1 MAWRFAGADGF
12 SMPRRLLHERH
23 GLFFAANSN
32 ADASTRFVRGFHQRR
47 YPPPPATSPPMNA
60 EIVKQLI
67 QKGFPDAQVDVH
79 GPDGVHFEARIVS
92 AAFAGKAPLAR
103 HRMVYAALGELM
115 GGEIHA
121 LSMKTYTPDELARAG
136 G

>member
-1 MAWRFAGADGF
+1 
-12 SMPRRLLHERH
+12 MPRRLLRERH

-32 ADASTRFVRGFHQRR
+32 ADASTRFVRGFPKRR
-47 YPPPPATSPPMNA
+47 HPPPPATSPPMNA
-60 EIVKQLI
+60 DIVKQLI

-115 GGEIHA
+115 HTDIHA
-121 LSMKTYTPDELARAG
+121 LAIDARSPTDAG